1 MLRNGRLLHL
11 QSIHNLPD
19 RPFLQRQIIQN
30 LPPPWLCH
38 RIESIRSCRRPCHAS
53 TIHSYIGICQEL
65 FSTLERPPKPRPLC
79 APQRTFAP
87 SVKWRGAASLRYLFP
102 GFGSTGLLPVAFKVG
117 QVFLPVALA
126 VFDFEYFYSLFK
138 PSRPARHARPAREQL
153 FPGSENTA
161 QQSREA
167 PGLPPRGTQSPAI
180 VPVAQPPQNK

>member
-1 MLRNGRLLHL
+1 MSSTIFHSGSALQSRGLSARLSALLPRASNGEGLHL
-11 QSIHNLPD
+11 CVIFFQVL
-19 RPFLQRQIIQN
+19 
-30 LPPPWLCH
+30 
-38 RIESIRSCRRPCHAS
+38 A
-53 TIHSYIGICQEL
+53 
-65 FSTLERPPKPRPLC
+65 
-79 APQRTFAP
+79 
-87 SVKWRGAASLRYLFP
+87 
-102 GFGSTGLLPVAFKVG
+102 VAFKVG